1 MLDNKSDA
9 LQLVQKYQELVLLY
23 ESLDKEIDSLIMA
36 YGGASEKMPPEVL
49 SQYRSLAQKRDD
61 TQNEM
66 RELEHELS
74 IDEE

>member
-1 MLDNKSDA
+1 MDDKQAA

-23 ESLDKEIDSLIMA
+23 ESLDREIDTLIMA
-36 YGGASEKMPPEVL
+36 HGGTSEKMPPESLV
-49 SQYRSLAQKRDD
+49 QYRHLASQRDD
-61 TQNEM
+61 VQNEM